1 MTYEAYYLF
10 LGYLCSQLPWTCI
23 FLLTQ
28 LWGVRLYCLTD
39 YQTCSRVQ
47 KRMGDWC
54 THKTNDNK
62 NYGYSFGY
70 WYALYLTMNDDAYSV
85 WIIST
90 QESYEMLTK
99 CKEEPQQMGCL
110 QLIPKES
117 LTVYER
123 FGNYSNCWFKKRLV
137 KINSVVPKPQQQII
151 VDKVKEHHDEYGHS
165 VVYLHGPPGTG
176 KSIVG
181 ILLANMY
188 KSAYCNTLKLW
199 QPSDTLYNLYS
210 EVEPS
215 ATNPL
220 ILVFDEFDGPLSQ
233 IHAGIPANPKFTIQ
247 TRDKAGWNQI
257 LDEIH
262 IGMYPNLILLLTS
275 NKTPEEICEMDPS
288 YIREGRVDL
297 IFGLTQT

>member
-1 MTYEAYYLF
+1 MYEGYYLF
-10 LGYLCSQLPWTCI
+10 LGYVFSQLPWACI
-23 FLLTQ
+23 FLITQ
-28 LWGVRLYCLTD
+28 LWGIRLYCLTD
-39 YQTCSRVQ
+39 YQICSRVQ

-54 THKTNDNK
+54 THKTNNNK

-70 WYALYLTMNDDAYSV
+70 WYILHLNMSDDVYSV

-90 QESYEMLTK
+90 QESYENLTQNR
-99 CKEEPQQMGCL
+99 EE
-110 QLIPKES
+110 IPILGTLPAPLKES
-117 LTVYER
+117 LTIYER
-123 FGNYSNCWFKKRLV
+123 FGTYANAWFKKRLI
-137 KINSVVPKPQQQII
+137 KINSIVPRPEQQVII
-151 VDKVKEHHDEYGHS
+151 DRIKIHHDEYGHS

-176 KSIVG
+176 KSIIG

-199 QPSDTLYNLYS
+199 QPGDNLNCLYS
-210 EVEPS
+210 EVEPT

-220 ILVFDEFDGPLSQ
+220 ILVFDEFDGPLKQ
-233 IHAGIPANPKFTIQ
+233 IHVGIPANPKFLIQ
-247 TRDKAGWNQI
+247 TRDKSGWNQI

-297 IFGLTQT
+297 IFELK

>member
-1 MTYEAYYLF
+1 
-10 LGYLCSQLPWTCI
+10 
-23 FLLTQ
+23 
-28 LWGVRLYCLTD
+28 
-39 YQTCSRVQ
+39 
-47 KRMGDWC
+47 MGDWS

-70 WYALYLTMNDDAYSV
+70 WYVIHLSLNDDVYSV

-90 QESYEMLTK
+90 KESYEMLTK
-99 CKEEPQQMGCL
+99 GKEENVQPIGCL
-110 QLIPKES
+110 PLIPKES

-123 FGNYSNCWFKKRLV
+123 FGNYSTCWFKKRLV
-137 KINSVVPKPQQQII
+137 KINSIVPRPQQESII
-151 VDKVKEHHDEYGHS
+151 DNIKIHYTEYGHS

-176 KSIVG
+176 KSIIG
-181 ILLANMY
+181 LLLANMY

-199 QPSDTLYNLYS
+199 QPGDTLYSLYS

-215 ATNPL
+215 PTNPL
-220 ILVFDEFDGPLSQ
+220 IVAFDEFDGPLAQ
-233 IHAGIPANPKFTIQ
+233 IHAGIPANPKFIIQ

-275 NKTPEEICEMDPS
+275 NKNPEQISEMDPS

-297 IFGLTQT
+297 IFGLT